1 MVEIHFSIGKAR
13 YIIHK
18 GGEYMEILE
27 AASRRR
33 VENQKQVCRDYGI
46 EVSTDANV
54 MNTHTAIDLLVER
67 LIRDM
72 YRQ

>member
-1 MVEIHFSIGKAR
+1 
-13 YIIHK
+13 
-18 GGEYMEILE
+18 MEILE
-27 AASRRR
+27 AASRMR

-54 MNTHTAIDLLVER
+54 MNTHTAIDLLLER